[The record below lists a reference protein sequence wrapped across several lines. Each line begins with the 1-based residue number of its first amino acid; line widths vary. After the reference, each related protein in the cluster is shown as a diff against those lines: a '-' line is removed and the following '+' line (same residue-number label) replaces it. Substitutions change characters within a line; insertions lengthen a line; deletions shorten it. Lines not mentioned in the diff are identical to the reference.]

1 MFTSMK
7 LRPLVPI
14 LGFFLLTA
22 CTDSRTPGAAESRRA
37 DPQEVARG
45 AVLYQKNCATCH
57 GANAE
62 GTPEWYK
69 AGADGRF
76 PPPPLDGSGHAWHH
90 PREALK
96 KTIREGTA
104 GLGGN
109 MPAWRGKLSDRDIE
123 AVILWFQSLWPAE
136 LYRNWSLMDDQARRA
151 PT

>member
-1 MFTSMK
+1 MNI
-7 LRPLVPI
+7 RGLVPA
-14 LGFFLLTA
+14 LGLCLLAA
-22 CTDSRTPGAAESRRA
+22 CGDPQAPGAPPGF
-37 DPQEVARG
+37 DPQTVARG
-45 AVLYQKNCATCH
+45 ATLYKRHCAACH

-62 GTPEWYK
+62 GAPEWYK
-69 AGADGRF
+69 ADADGRF

-96 KTIREGTA
+96 QTIREGTA
-104 GLGGN
+104 RLGGN

-136 LYRNWSLMDDQARRA
+136 LYRNWSLMDEQARRA